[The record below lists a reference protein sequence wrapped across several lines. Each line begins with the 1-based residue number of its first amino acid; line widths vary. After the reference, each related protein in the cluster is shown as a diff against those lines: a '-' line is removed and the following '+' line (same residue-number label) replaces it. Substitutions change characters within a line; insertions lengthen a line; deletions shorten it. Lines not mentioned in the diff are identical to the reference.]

1 MRFLPKGMLLFE
13 IIELLKEMLLKQI
26 NWFTQIANQLILYKG
41 KSRIINM
48 VEELTSQDQSL
59 EGVIDMVKNLIAQ
72 LEEKIKCAIK
82 RTAQP
87 EWSTLIQKLFKSILP
102 CQISSYFT
110 PYLNLSILL
119 YQFLR

>member
-1 MRFLPKGMLLFE
+1 
-13 IIELLKEMLLKQI
+13 
-26 NWFTQIANQLILYKG
+26 
-41 KSRIINM
+41 M

-87 EWSTLIQKLFKSILP
+87 E
-102 CQISSYFT
+102 
-110 PYLNLSILL
+110 
-119 YQFLR
+119 